1 MAFIRV
7 SSPHLHRPLSTNKVM
22 QTVILATLPGL
33 AALTLLFGWGSLINV
48 IIASVVGLT
57 FEALILKIRQRNPL
71 PAIKDNSALLTCVLL
86 GIALPPLAPWWLPVT
101 GTFVAI
107 VIAKQLY
114 GGLGNNPFN
123 PAMVAYALLLI
134 SFPVEMTQWV
144 APAAL
149 LDHGLSLSQSFSA
162 VFNGTGGTL
171 FGSGTDAFTMATP
184 LDGFKHKGPLMA
196 DEYWQQNSA
205 QPESIW
211 QTWAIASTAFLFGG
225 LYLLWKRIFTWHI
238 PVAMLGSLLV
248 MSLLFYGADASNY
261 ASPMVHLFSGAT
273 LFGAFFI
280 ATDPVTAATSNKGK
294 LWFGAGIGVLVY
306 VIRTWGNYPDAIAFS
321 VLLMNFAA
329 PFIDYYT
336 QPRSFGHSK
345 ARKGIKN
352 EP

>member
-7 SSPHLHRPLSTNKVM
+7 SSPHLHRPLSTSKVM

-33 AALTLLFGWGSLINV
+33 AALTWLFGWGSIINV
-48 IIASVVGLT
+48 LIASATGLA
-57 FEALILKIRQRNPL
+57 FEALILKMRSRNPL
-71 PAIKDNSALLTCVLL
+71 PALKDNSALLTCVLL
-86 GIALPPLAPWWLPVT
+86 GIALPPLAPWWLVTT

-144 APAAL
+144 TPAAL
-149 LDHGLSLSQSFSA
+149 LDNGVSLSQSLSA
-162 VFNGTGGTL
+162 VFGGAVNAP
-171 FGSGTDAFTMATP
+171 DAFTMATP
-184 LDGFKHKGPLMA
+184 LDGFKHKGALMA
-196 DEYWQQNSA
+196 EEYWVQDGFR
-205 QPESIW
+205 PDKIW
-211 QTWAIASTAFLFGG
+211 GAWATASVAFMVGG
-225 LYLLWKRIFTWHI
+225 LYLLWKRIFTWHT
-238 PVAMLGSLLV
+238 PVAMLGTLFLL
-248 MSLLFYGADASNY
+248 SLLFYAGDTSNHG
-261 ASPMVHLFSGAT
+261 SPMLHLFSGAT
-273 LFGAFFI
+273 MFGAFFI

-294 LWFGAGIGVLVY
+294 IWFGIGIGVLVY
-306 VIRTWGNYPDAIAFS
+306 VIRTWGNYPDAVAFA

-352 EP
+352 EQ

>member
-7 SSPHLHRPLSTNKVM
+7 SSPHLHRPLSTSKVM

-33 AALTLLFGWGSLINV
+33 AALTWLFGWGSIINV
-48 IIASVVGLT
+48 LIASVSGLL
-57 FEALILKIRQRNPL
+57 FEALILKTRSRNPL
-71 PAIKDNSALLTCVLL
+71 PALKDNSALLTCVLL
-86 GIALPPLAPWWLPVT
+86 GIALPPLAPWWLVVT

-144 APAAL
+144 TPAAL
-149 LDHGLSLSQSFSA
+149 LDNGISLSQSLSA
-162 VFNGTGGTL
+162 VFGGAVNAP
-171 FGSGTDAFTMATP
+171 DAFTMATP
-184 LDGFKHKGPLMA
+184 LDGFKHKGALMA
-196 DEYWQQNSA
+196 DEYWQQNGFRPEKIWSA
-205 QPESIW
+205 
-211 QTWAIASTAFLFGG
+211 WATVSVAFMVGG
-225 LYLLWKRIFTWHI
+225 FYLLWKRIFTWHT
-238 PVAMLGSLLV
+238 PVAMLGTLFVL
-248 MSLLFYGADASNY
+248 SLLFYGTDASNY
-261 ASPMVHLFSGAT
+261 ASPMVHLFSGAAM
-273 LFGAFFI
+273 FGAFFI

-294 LWFGAGIGVLVY
+294 IWFGIGIGVLIY
-306 VIRTWGNYPDAIAFS
+306 VIRTWGNYPDAVAFS

-336 QPRSFGHSK
+336 QPRSFGHNK

-352 EP
+352 EK

>member
-7 SSPHLHRPLSTNKVM
+7 SSPHLHRPLSTSKVM

-33 AALTLLFGWGSLINV
+33 AALTWLFGWGSIINV
-48 IIASVVGLT
+48 LIASVSGLL
-57 FEALILKIRQRNPL
+57 FEALILKMRGRNPL
-71 PAIKDNSALLTCVLL
+71 PALKDNSALLTCVLL
-86 GIALPPLAPWWLPVT
+86 GIALPPLAPWWLVVT

-144 APAAL
+144 TPAAL
-149 LDHGLSLSQSFSA
+149 LDSSVSLTQSLSA
-162 VFNGTGGTL
+162 VFGGAVNAP
-171 FGSGTDAFTMATP
+171 DAFTMATP
-184 LDGFKHKGPLMA
+184 LDGFKHKGALMA
-196 DEYWQQNSA
+196 DEYWVQNGF
-205 QPESIW
+205 QPEKVWEAWATASI
-211 QTWAIASTAFLFGG
+211 AFMLGG
-225 LYLLWKRIFTWHI
+225 LYLLWKRIFTWHT
-238 PVAMLGSLLV
+238 PVAMLGTLFVL
-248 MSLLFYGADASNY
+248 SLLFYGTDASNY
-261 ASPMVHLFSGAT
+261 ASPMVHLLSGAT
-273 LFGAFFI
+273 MFGAFFI

-294 LWFGAGIGVLVY
+294 IWFGIGIGVLVY
-306 VIRTWGNYPDAIAFS
+306 VIRTWGNYPDAVAFS

-336 QPRSFGHSK
+336 QPRSFGHNK

-352 EP
+352 EK

>member
-7 SSPHLHRPLSTNKVM
+7 SSPHLHRPLSTSKVM

-33 AALTLLFGWGSLINV
+33 AALTWLFGWGSIINV
-48 IIASVVGLT
+48 LIASVSGLL
-57 FEALILKIRQRNPL
+57 FEALILKMRSRNPL
-71 PAIKDNSALLTCVLL
+71 PALKDNSALLTCVLL
-86 GIALPPLAPWWLPVT
+86 GIALPPLAPWWLVVT

-144 APAAL
+144 TPAAL
-149 LDHGLSLSQSFSA
+149 LDNGVSLSQSLSA
-162 VFNGTGGTL
+162 VFGGAVNAP
-171 FGSGTDAFTMATP
+171 DAFTMATP
-184 LDGFKHKGPLMA
+184 LDGFKHKGALMA
-196 DEYWQQNSA
+196 DEYWQQNGF
-205 QPESIW
+205 QPEKIW
-211 QTWAIASTAFLFGG
+211 SAWAIVSVAFMVGG
-225 LYLLWKRIFTWHI
+225 FYLLWKRIFTWHT
-238 PVAMLGSLLV
+238 PVAMLGTLFVL
-248 MSLLFYGADASNY
+248 SLLFYGTDASNY
-261 ASPMVHLFSGAT
+261 ASPMVHLFSGAAM
-273 LFGAFFI
+273 FGAFFI

-294 LWFGAGIGVLVY
+294 IWFGIGIGVLIY
-306 VIRTWGNYPDAIAFS
+306 VIRTWSNYPDAVAFS

-352 EP
+352 EK